1 MENSE
6 LTPSVTNVTQES
18 PRKARLPEHDWYET
32 HGRGA
37 MRRHTQP
44 SARYGVEIRSMALHA
59 EADDLAH
66 IGKLLNGHGG
76 RVRVFDRQS
85 RSLLFDGTV
94 EEVRKALGTATT
106 LGTEDLR
113 PEAGK
118 T

>member
-1 MENSE
+1 
-6 LTPSVTNVTQES
+6 
-18 PRKARLPEHDWYET
+18 
-32 HGRGA
+32 

-44 SARYGVEIRSMALHA
+44 SARYGVEIRSVALHA

-85 RSLLFDGTV
+85 RCLLFEGTV
-94 EEVRKALGTATT
+94 EEVRKALGTFTT
-106 LGTEDLR
+106 PGAEDLR
-113 PEAGK
+113 REPGE